1 MPPSRVTFRAAGSL
15 AIRWTVMAF
24 FTLAPALVAAD
35 HGAPVLPPKTG
46 VDWTTWLLIAGAV
59 AAVGLAAWAF
69 LAPDRA
75 ESRDG
80 SASSEGAQPRPP
92 TR

>member
-1 MPPSRVTFRAAGSL
+1 
-15 AIRWTVMAF
+15 MAF
-24 FTLAPALVAAD
+24 FTLAPGLVAAD

-46 VDWTTWLLIAGAV
+46 VDWTTWLLVAGAV

-80 SASSEGAQPRPP
+80 SASSEGAAAEAPDSMSGAGASAGPDPGRLV
-92 TR
+92 R